1 MFAYN
6 FVQILFFLIMLAGWL
21 GLLIPGVPGLVIVWG
36 ASLGSA
42 LLSGASFNWVN
53 IVLLVVS
60 TGLMIFGG
68 LVDNLIMGVAAANK
82 GANIWLIVG
91 ALAVGVVA
99 SFFLTPIGGLLAV
112 FISLF
117 VFEFLRLRDWRK
129 ALESTGGMAAGYG
142 GAVAARLAIGLVM
155 IALWGVW
162 LLWLPH

>member
-1 MFAYN
+1 MIVYN
-6 FVQILFFLIMLAGWL
+6 IVQILCLVIMLAGWL

-68 LVDNLIMGVAAANK
+68 LVDNLIMGAAAANK
-82 GANIWLIVG
+82 GANIWLILG

-99 SFFLTPIGGLLAV
+99 SLFLTPIGGLLAI

-117 VFEFLRLRDWRK
+117 VFEYLRLRDWRK

-142 GAVAARLAIGLVM
+142 GAVAARLGIGLVM